1 LVIPFKRP
9 TYEEVARRFKKYSVG
24 VSK

>member
-1 LVIPFKRP
+1 VIPFKRP

-24 VSK
+24 ALK